1 MSHSEDGSTKAVVTA
16 IVANGAVTIAKFIGF
31 LFSGSSAL
39 LAEAVHSLADT
50 SNQALLYLGLKR
62 SRRVADVKY
71 HFGYGQE
78 RYFWNLV
85 SAITIFFL
93 GCIYTIMHSLEQLK
107 HGHTPEMSWIAFGII
122 GFAFIVEGYS
132 FYVAFV
138 EFTRQRKAANMGFM
152 QYVKETRDPTTL
164 AVLIEDTVAVLGL
177 LFALV
182 GMSLAAYTGSAL
194 FDIGAALAIAL
205 LMGLLAFFLAA
216 TNKKYLLN
224 VSDETINDVA
234 KQAWGKDERV
244 QEVRHVHSIVLSPE
258 ESVVMAELELREEA
272 LFSDMTEEEVEQAIR
287 FMKRLDTVRA
297 SLEAEVRKNAREA
310 THIYVEFTSVADKQ
324 VKDESCHE

>member
-16 IVANGAVTIAKFIGF
+16 VIANGAVMIAKFIGF
-31 LFSGSSAL
+31 FFSGSSAL

-50 SNQALLYLGLKR
+50 ANQALLYLGLKR
-62 SRRVADVKY
+62 SQRVADVKY

-85 SAITIFFL
+85 SAVAIFFV

-107 HGHTPEMSWIAFGII
+107 YGHEPEMSWVAFGVI
-122 GFAFIVEGYS
+122 GFAFVVEGYS

-138 EFTRQRKAANMGFM
+138 EFTRQRKVANMGFM
-152 QYVKETRDPTTL
+152 QYVKATRDPTTL
-164 AVLIEDTVAVLGL
+164 AVLIEDTAAVFGL
-177 LFALV
+177 LFALL
-182 GMSLAAYTGSAL
+182 GMSLAVYTGSPL

-205 LMGLLAFFLAA
+205 LMGLLALFLAA

-234 KQAWGKDERV
+234 KEAWGNDERV
-244 QEVRHVHSIVLSPE
+244 QEVRHVHSIVLSPN
-258 ESVVMAELELREEA
+258 ESLVMVELELREEA
-272 LFSDMTEEEVEQAIR
+272 LFSDMTEEEVKQAIR

-297 SLEAEVRKNAREA
+297 SLEAEVRKNAKEA
-310 THIYVEFTSVADKQ
+310 KHIYVEFTSVP
-324 VKDESCHE
+324 

>member
-1 MSHSEDGSTKAVVTA
+1 MSHGEEGSTKAVITA
-16 IVANGAVTIAKFIGF
+16 IIANALVTVAKFIGF
-31 LFSGSSAL
+31 FFSGSSAL

-50 SNQALLYLGLKR
+50 ANQALLYLGLKR
-62 SRRVADVKY
+62 SQRVADVTY

-107 HGHTPEMSWIAFGII
+107 YGHEPEMSWIAFAVI

-132 FYVAFV
+132 FSVAYV
-138 EFTRQRKAANMGFM
+138 EFSRQRKAANMGFM
-152 QYVKETRDPTTL
+152 QYVNETRDPTTL
-164 AVLIEDTVAVLGL
+164 AVLIEDTVAVMGL
-177 LFALV
+177 MFALI

-224 VSDETINDVA
+224 VSDGAINDVA
-234 KQAWGKDERV
+234 KSAWSNDERV
-244 QEVRHVHSIVLSPE
+244 QNIRHIHSIVLSPK
-258 ESVVMAELELREEA
+258 ESIVMAELELREEA
-272 LFSDMTEEEVEQAIR
+272 LFSDMTEEEIQRAIH
-287 FMKRLDTVRA
+287 FMHRLDTVRA
-297 SLEAEVRKNAREA
+297 SLEDEVRQRAKEA
-310 THIYVEFTSVADKQ
+310 SHIYIEFTGLPDKG
-324 VKDESCHE
+324 KLS